1 MKQYIQKS
9 KSIRLLA
16 LALGL
21 FVSGIV
27 LTQSFGNSNNELAA
41 KENSL
46 ESVKNTIKNNKNLIV
61 NSYLLGVSI
70 FKETSD

>member
-1 MKQYIQKS
+1 MKQLIKKS
-9 KSIRLLA
+9 KSIQWVV
-16 LALGL
+16 LALGF

-27 LTQSFGNSNNELAA
+27 VSQSFSGDNQNLAD
-41 KENSL
+41 KKGSFD
-46 ESVKNTIKNNKNLIV
+46 SIKNTIKNNKNLIV

>member
-1 MKQYIQKS
+1 MRQYIKKS
-9 KSIRLLA
+9 KSIQIIA

-27 LTQSFGNSNNELAA
+27 LAQGFGHGKDDLAA
-41 KENSL
+41 KEGSL
-46 ESVKNTIKNNKNLIV
+46 DSIKNTIKNNKNLIV